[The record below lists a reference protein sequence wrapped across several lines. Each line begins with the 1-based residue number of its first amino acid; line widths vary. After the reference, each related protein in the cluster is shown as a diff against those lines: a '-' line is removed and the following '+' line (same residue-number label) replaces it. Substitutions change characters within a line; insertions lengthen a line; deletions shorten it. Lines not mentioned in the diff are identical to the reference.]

1 MWRACMRIIFPSFAP
16 APASSVLPSSRPS
29 RVIHIHIYTI
39 YMSGNL
45 AIFKGHQQNGGEV
58 NRGGG
63 GLLASS
69 PPSNHNQSTIE
80 QKADGSTPRASL
92 ELLSIRTPRG
102 SLPVKPQ
109 QGLTR
114 FPRLTRAQGG
124 GSSGGRCTSGC
135 TSLSSSNT
143 WCFPHW
149 AFLVFKQGGCTA
161 PSE

>member
-1 MWRACMRIIFPSFAP
+1 MQHIYIYMYI
-16 APASSVLPSSRPS
+16 
-29 RVIHIHIYTI
+29 IHIYTMD
-39 YMSGNL
+39 MSGNL
-45 AIFKGHQQNGGEV
+45 AIFKGHQQNGGKV

-102 SLPVKPQ
+102 SLPVKLQ

-124 GSSGGRCTSGC
+124 GGARAARAPVGTPASPLQTHGASHIGHSSY
-135 TSLSSSNT
+135 SNR
-143 WCFPHW
+143 
-149 AFLVFKQGGCTA
+149 ADA
-161 PSE
+161 PPRLNRRS

>member
-1 MWRACMRIIFPSFAP
+1 MQACENETKQTCKTWTMYSMLLSCASLPIFVPLIRPSPRLLCP
-16 APASSVLPSSRPS
+16 AHPSRPS

-92 ELLSIRTPRG
+92 ELLSIHTPRG
-102 SLPVKPQ
+102 PFPVKPQ

-135 TSLSSSNT
+135 TSLSS
-143 WCFPHW
+143 
-149 AFLVFKQGGCTA
+149 
-161 PSE
+161 